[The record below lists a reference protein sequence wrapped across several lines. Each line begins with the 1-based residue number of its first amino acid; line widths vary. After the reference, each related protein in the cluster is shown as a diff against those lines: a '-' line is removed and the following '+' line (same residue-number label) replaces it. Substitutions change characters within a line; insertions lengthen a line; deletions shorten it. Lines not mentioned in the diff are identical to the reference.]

1 MAPHM
6 NDPTELGERK
16 EIYRGKVVALVER
29 ELDGNVYN
37 IVEHPGAAC
46 AVPIT
51 PDGQTVLIRQ
61 FRRAIE
67 EWIWEIPAGTL
78 EPGESPEE
86 CMAREVIEEV
96 GWEAERLESLGTI
109 VTAPG
114 FSNQRMHLFVAYLS
128 RHVGTNHE
136 PDEMI
141 EVHETDWSDV
151 QRMMKQY
158 EIKDGKSLTALYRY
172 SHLVGDAD

>member
-1 MAPHM
+1 MAQDNKRPI
-6 NDPTELGERK
+6 ELGERT
-16 EIYRGKVVALVER
+16 EIYHGKVITLVER
-29 ELDGNVYN
+29 KADGQVYN
-37 IVEHPGAAC
+37 VVEHPGAAC

-51 PDGQTVLIRQ
+51 PDGKIVLIRQ
-61 FRRAIE
+61 FRRAIN
-67 EWIWEIPAGTL
+67 EWIWEVPAGTL

-114 FSNQRMHLFVAYLS
+114 FSSQKLHLFVAHLS
-128 RHVGTNHE
+128 MHVGTNHE

-141 EVHETDWSDV
+141 EVHEVSWSDV
-151 QRMMKQY
+151 QRMMGEY
-158 EIKDGKSLTALYRY
+158 EINDGKSLAALYRY
-172 SHLVGDAD
+172 AHLMGNAG